1 MKILI
6 LDSTD
11 DRPEAIAAAFRQA
24 AKGDVA
30 VNVKIVAGV
39 EDYDASEDCQ
49 PDLLLFHTNDRAIR
63 QFLNNDGFRPL
74 SELEYSEGGCANG
87 IPHSI
92 SRHSPITT
100 EDAEAI
106 LRIARDFPPKLR
118 GDEFRKMW
126 SGVPEVLVAWI
137 LWKNLLHEKV
147 HMAFDDSEIGEAYN
161 LLRAN
166 VEHRSKEARSG
177 LSGLPPKCA
186 QGVAPSLND
195 AKLLV
200 ELARVDL

>member
-11 DRPEAIAAAFRQA
+11 TRPDAMAAALRQA
-24 AKGDVA
+24 AKGDIA
-30 VNVKIVAGV
+30 VNVKIIAGV
-39 EDYDASEDCQ
+39 EDYDAIEDCR

-63 QFLNNDGFRPL
+63 QYLNNDGFRPS

-92 SRHSPITT
+92 SRHNPITT

-106 LRIARDFPPKLR
+106 LRIVRDFPAEMR
-118 GDEFRKMW
+118 GDEFKKIW
-126 SGVPEVLVAWI
+126 SGVPDLLVAWV
-137 LWKNLLHEKV
+137 LWKNLLSEKV
-147 HMAFDDSEIGEAYN
+147 SMAFDDSEIRVAYN
-161 LLRAN
+161 QLRAT
-166 VEHRSKEARSG
+166 VELRSKE
-177 LSGLPPKCA
+177 SGLPQKCA
-186 QGVAPSLND
+186 QGAFPSLND